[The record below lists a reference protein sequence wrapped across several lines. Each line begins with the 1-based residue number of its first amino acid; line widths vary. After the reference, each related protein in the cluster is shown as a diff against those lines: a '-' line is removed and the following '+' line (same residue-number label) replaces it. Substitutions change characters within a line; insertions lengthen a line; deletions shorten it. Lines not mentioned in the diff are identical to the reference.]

1 MGILNFFTKSF
12 AIFLRL
18 LVKHNALELQFF
30 PSKQFFRN
38 VEEFGAKEYFT
49 DHQTA
54 NTIQLFVAITGSFFW
69 SILLLNKLQRRGI
82 PSWVVDKCSHLFSKK
97 YMDYMT
103 QPLSSAAINFFFTG
117 NQQILLYQEMQI
129 YIAFWNI
136 ISNFFTL
143 FESLKIVLINM
154 VTILMISA
162 KMANPGLLKIKV
174 LWNIGYGVII
184 YFRDVTNKLFSGESI
199 YIVDVVMWPKFGNSS
214 ISTSNRMA
222 SSAINDKF
230 DEW

>member
-1 MGILNFFTKSF
+1 MEVYIDPYNTFMPWKKRKNKNGSQVKYDNLKQISWVLGILNIFTKSF

-69 SILLLNKLQRRGI
+69 SILLPNKLQRRGI

-97 YMDYMT
+97 YMDHMT

-117 NQQILLYQEMQI
+117 NQQILLY
-129 YIAFWNI
+129 
-136 ISNFFTL
+136 
-143 FESLKIVLINM
+143 
-154 VTILMISA
+154 
-162 KMANPGLLKIKV
+162 
-174 LWNIGYGVII
+174 
-184 YFRDVTNKLFSGESI
+184 
-199 YIVDVVMWPKFGNSS
+199 
-214 ISTSNRMA
+214 
-222 SSAINDKF
+222 
-230 DEW
+230 